1 LADHPAVSP
10 GAAAVKRWFPH
21 PIVSFFV
28 LVVWLGLHSS
38 LAPLHLVS
46 GGALAVL
53 MPMLLNRALDDPV
66 RIHRPG
72 VALRLAAVV
81 LWDIIVANVAVARR
95 VLGRTRQRPGFIEV
109 PVDLAQPDAV
119 ALLASIIAITPGTV
133 VAGIDDARTRVLVH
147 VLDLDDP
154 GRLVAEIKHRY
165 ERPLKEIFGC

>member
-1 LADHPAVSP
+1 VTTWLP
-10 GAAAVKRWFPH
+10 R

-28 LVVWLGLHSS
+28 LIVWLGLHTS

-46 GGALAVL
+46 GLLLAVL
-53 MPMLLNRALDDPV
+53 LPILLSRALDDPV
-66 RIHRPG
+66 RIRRPG

-81 LWDIIVANVAVARR
+81 LWDIVVANIAVARR
-95 VLGRTRQRPGFIEV
+95 VLGPLGRLRPGFIEV
-109 PVDLAQPDAV
+109 PLDLAHPDAV

-133 VAGIDDARTRVLVH
+133 VADIDDARTRILVH

-165 ERPLKEIFGC
+165 ERPLKEVFGC